1 MVRALRAVIGKQW
14 RIQRRVV
21 NRALLGPNQSE
32 RSKFF
37 VDQSESSI
45 YPTWLMW
52 RHNAHIWAWKF
63 TWPHRV
69 KNTHTQAFD
78 PHCSHSFID
87 ACAVW
92 PKTFTMR
99 SHVNGVVGSCA
110 DRPNSPQVPRIRVS
124 LFSRRPTTHA
134 QTMKRSPRP
143 LASLKAHEKTHCI
156 EVNIHL
162 FFNEHTA

>member
-63 TWPHRV
+63 TWPHGE
-69 KNTHTQAFD
+69 KNTQRQ
-78 PHCSHSFID
+78 SWI
-87 ACAVW
+87 
-92 PKTFTMR
+92 
-99 SHVNGVVGSCA
+99 
-110 DRPNSPQVPRIRVS
+110 RIFHIV
-124 LFSRRPTTHA
+124 LMTHA
-134 QTMKRSPRP
+134 QFGPRRLLCAVTWMGLLAHAQTAQIVPRSPAFVWAYFRVDLLRMRKP
-143 LASLKAHEKTHCI
+143 WKEAPDPSLHWKPMKK
-156 EVNIHL
+156 
-162 FFNEHTA
+162 HTV